1 MKKGLVAP
9 LVLLGVL
16 GSCVVVAYRVLLTDE
31 ARAELKKTAGSVR
44 DACRQVNESIEQAEG
59 QVMEEDELPNR
70 QQTRKE
76 WEALGY

>member
-1 MKKGLVAP
+1 MKKGLIAP

-16 GSCVVVAYRVLLTDE
+16 GTSAAVAYSVLLTDE
-31 ARAELKKTAGSVR
+31 ARAELRKTASTIR
-44 DACRQVNESIEQAEG
+44 DAYRQVNESIEQAEG

>member
-1 MKKGLVAP
+1 MKKGRVTP

-16 GSCVVVAYRVLLTDE
+16 GTSVAVAYRVLLTDE
-31 ARAELKKTAGSVR
+31 ARAELRKTVSTVR
-44 DACRQVNESIEQAEG
+44 DAYRQVNESIEQAEG